1 MRRHD
6 CQRSPRRQRSR
17 WSCDFILVV
26 ATGLWPVH
34 AGHLEAT
41 AHRSVAT
48 ASNAAHRETL
58 RTRCDLLCYFDCQL
72 QCRCRLRTGN
82 ARLASRARTFDERC
96 ELKFEWFFVF
106 NAGSVAPNLFSNA
119 SVDFA
124 ALILIIERDVRVLLK
139 NANLAHALRTDAAR
153 GHICYASILEMQSH
167 VGDVFTSAKHRHSHR
182 IDTPQGRTHEM
193 QNNFQI
199 MDHQIE
205 NDTDVGT
212 AFRVRPEP
220 MRFDEPRMR
229 QIFFKS

>member
-1 MRRHD
+1 MQRRD
-6 CQRSPRRQRSR
+6 CQRSPRRQQNR
-17 WSCDFILVV
+17 WSCGFILVV

-34 AGHLEAT
+34 AGYLEAT
-41 AHRSVAT
+41 AHRAAAT

-58 RTRCDLLCYFDCQL
+58 STRRDLLRDFNRQL

-82 ARLASRARTFDERC
+82 AWLASRARTFDERC

-153 GHICYASILEMQSH
+153 GHVCYTTVFEMQSH
-167 VGDVFTSAKHRHSHR
+167 VGDVFTTAKHRHAHR
-182 IDTPQGRTHEM
+182 INTPQRRTHEM
-193 QNNFQI
+193 QNDFQI
-199 MDHQIE
+199 MDH
-205 NDTDVGT
+205 
-212 AFRVRPEP
+212 
-220 MRFDEPRMR
+220 
-229 QIFFKS
+229 